1 MNEAN
6 SVIFA
11 SLVCIAW
18 VEYCEQFL
26 QKLSI
31 GLNMVDN
38 IDLVEEYQRVQD
50 RERGVVEDAR
60 KDNVFEVLQSPCLSD
75 FLLNDGVFHRNH
87 FSVSGLVLEVLPMV
101 GFVCREVRVI

>member
-1 MNEAN
+1 
-6 SVIFA
+6 
-11 SLVCIAW
+11 
-18 VEYCEQFL
+18 
-26 QKLSI
+26 LSI

-50 RERGVVEDAR
+50 RECGVVEDAR

-87 FSVSGLVLEVLPMV
+87 FSVSGLVLEILPMV